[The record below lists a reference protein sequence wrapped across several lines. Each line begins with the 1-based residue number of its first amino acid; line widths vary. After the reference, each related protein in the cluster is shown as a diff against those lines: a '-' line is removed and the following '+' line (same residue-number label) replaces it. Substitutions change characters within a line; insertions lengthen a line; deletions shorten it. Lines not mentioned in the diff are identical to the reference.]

1 MLKIENLTVSVA
13 DQVVIQN
20 LNWSLPLGQLQILMG
35 PNGSGKSTLTQ
46 ALAGHPQYTVS
57 GHAWYKGVDLL
68 SVPPHER
75 AHHGLFVAFQYPVEL
90 PGVTLMTFLKT
101 IVNENRKAHG
111 LPILDAM
118 DFMKQAASKIQEV
131 GLDESFLYRSVNQGF
146 SGGEKKRCELLQ
158 ILLLNPSIVILDE
171 TDSGLDLDAFKLMVS
186 LLQKLRHP
194 DRLIVVI
201 THYDQFLQAMLPDQI
216 QIFLKG
222 QIVAQGKEEIAQQLR
237 LSGYKSF
244 DVLREQRI

>member
-1 MLKIENLTVSVA
+1 MLKIENLTDSIK
-13 DQVVIQN
+13 DQVIIQN
-20 LNWSLPLGQLQILMG
+20 LNWSLPLGHLQILMG
-35 PNGSGKSTLTQ
+35 PNGSGKSTLAQ

-57 GHAWYKGVDLL
+57 GHVWFQGVDLL
-68 SVPPHER
+68 TLPPHER
-75 AHHGLFVAFQYPVEL
+75 AHKGLFVAFQYPVEL

-101 IVNENRKAHG
+101 IVNENRNAHG
-111 LPILDAM
+111 LPLLDAM
-118 DFMKQAASKIQEV
+118 DFMKQAAKTIQEV

-171 TDSGLDLDAFKLMVS
+171 TDSGLDLDAFKLMVD
-186 LLQKLRHP
+186 LLQKLRNP
-194 DRLIVVI
+194 SRLILVI

-222 QIVAQGKEEIAQQLR
+222 QIVAQGKEEVAQQLR
-237 LSGYKSF
+237 LSGYSSF
-244 DVLREQRI
+244 GAAVESKV